1 MSNPTFYLTNRAG
14 PDGVLLSLL
23 PQSELQRDTVDS
35 TLVDAGWRY
44 AEFQN
49 TGHRVLVRS
58 KHYPEFN
65 RRWLAAWSECVTD
78 FEVREVDTVAR
89 GGAIVADLGAFRN
102 LKLYGLADK
111 VWEDYTGKPS
121 PWA

>member
-1 MSNPTFYLTNRAG
+1 MTYPAFYLTNRAD
-14 PDGVLLSLL
+14 PSGVLVSLL
-23 PQSELQRDTVDS
+23 PASELHRDTIDS

-44 AEFQN
+44 AEFNN

-65 RRWLAAWSECVTD
+65 RRWLATWSECVTD
-78 FEVREVDTVAR
+78 FEVREVDTVVKD
-89 GGAIVADLGAFRN
+89 GVIVADLGAFRN
-102 LKLYGLADK
+102 LKLYALADK
-111 VWEDYTGKPS
+111 VWETYTGKPS